1 MKSVWIT
8 GGTRGIGR
16 AAAELF
22 CREGYRVTVSY
33 RSNREQAE
41 QFQDT
46 HPGILTLEGD
56 VADARSVTAMR
67 EQIGHVDILVNNAG
81 IASQKLFD
89 TITEQEW
96 DNMFAVHVKGSLF
109 CTQAVLPGMLR
120 QQRGAIVNVASI
132 WGLTGASCEVHYSAA
147 KGAVIGM
154 TKALAKELGPSG
166 IRVNCVAPGVI
177 DTEMCAHLTPEDR
190 EELKEETPLG
200 RLGSPQ
206 DVADAIFYLATAEFV
221 TGQVLSPNGGLVI

>member
-41 QFQDT
+41 QFRDT

-56 VADARSVTAMR
+56 VADARSVTVMR

-120 QQRGAIVNVASI
+120 QQWGAIVNVASI